1 MNFFPTMANFECATS
16 AISETDNIAL
26 DFGFD
31 FANKGNFTFTLQL
44 AVRIVYIRLYRIE
57 KALNC
62 LERGVIIVNSL
73 FSFLSPF
80 FNAFLRLI
88 EEYIISLCPNP
99 HPTSDQEL

>member
-1 MNFFPTMANFECATS
+1 MNFLPTMANFECATS

-44 AVRIVYIRLYRIE
+44 AVSIVYIRLNRIE

-62 LERGVIIVNSL
+62 LERGVIIINSL

-80 FNAFLRLI
+80 FNPFFN
-88 EEYIISLCPNP
+88 ES
-99 HPTSDQEL
+99 